1 MKTYRHKNATIHVRG
16 EVDREKLKNAAIQL
30 LTKSY
35 RYKLKKEKE
44 RCQKT
49 K

>member
-1 MKTYRHKNATIHVRG
+1 MKTYKYKNATIHVRG
-16 EVDREKLKNAAIQL
+16 DVDKEKLKNAAIQL

-35 RYKLKKEKE
+35 RYKRMKG
-44 RCQKT
+44 RAACQKT